1 MEDLVEE
8 LDRDVE
14 EEDHVEEPLI
24 SVSSLNGLCS
34 CKTMRTMQVISF
46 VRKKPIHILIGS
58 ESTNN
63 FLDVQVA
70 KRLGCKIEP
79 MKPLRES
86 VVDGNTLAISSMVK
100 KFNWQL
106 RQSTF
111 NSNVML
117 LPLGGYDLV
126 LGIEWLVT
134 LGNII
139 FNFVRLV
146 MEFSLKGK
154 RHVLRGLSSGGLKTV
169 KKQQIS
175 KVIEEGVNLS
185 MIQLCD

>member
-1 MEDLVEE
+1 MEDSVEE
-8 LDRDVE
+8 LDGDVE
-14 EEDHVEEPLI
+14 EEGHMEEPLI
-24 SVSSLNGLCS
+24 SVSALTGLCS
-34 CKTMRTMQVISF
+34 CKTMRTMRVISF
-46 VRKKPIHILIGS
+46 VRKKPIHILIDSG
-58 ESTNN
+58 STNN
-63 FLDVQVA
+63 FLYVQVA

-79 MKPLRES
+79 MKPLRVS
-86 VVDGNTLAISSMVK
+86 VADGNTLAISSMVK
-100 KFNWQL
+100 KFSWQL
-106 RQSTF
+106 QQSTF

-117 LPLGGYDLV
+117 LPLRGYDLV

-134 LGNII
+134 LRNII
-139 FNFVRLV
+139 FNFDKLV

-154 RHVLRGLSSGGLKTV
+154 RHVLRGFSSGGLKTV